1 MKKAIKELWNGDISP
16 YIALGQYDGEL
27 HQLDSEWKEM
37 LNKLQAD
44 KENSGRLYDACC
56 ESVSKYAEHLA
67 QTAFEDGFSL
77 GVKLTAEAFC
87 RETPCE

>member
-16 YIALGQYDGEL
+16 YMALGQDDGEL
-27 HQLDSEWKEM
+27 NRLDSEWKEL
-37 LNKLQAD
+37 LNKLCAD
-44 KENSGRLYDACC
+44 KENSGRLYDVCC

-67 QTAFEDGFSL
+67 QIAFTDGFSL